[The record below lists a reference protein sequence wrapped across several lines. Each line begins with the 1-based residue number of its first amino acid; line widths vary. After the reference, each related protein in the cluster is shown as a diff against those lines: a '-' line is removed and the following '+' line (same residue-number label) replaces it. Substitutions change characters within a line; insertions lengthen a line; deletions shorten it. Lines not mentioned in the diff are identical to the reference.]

1 MRPPV
6 SADPPL
12 PTDDTAA
19 WSFYAAL
26 AKAPPGP
33 PPPPIRNPR
42 ATGKRRKPWLRR
54 RALLARTLRGIV
66 DLDAWHLG
74 PVTDLW
80 VASWAKTMP
89 SIDFEA
95 RRPWFVDH
103 LLEGRARGVRIR
115 CAHVET
121 GDVAGFV
128 MIDPATGWL
137 DQIAVHP
144 DGWGAGIAEALLADA
159 RRVSPARI
167 GLDVN
172 ADNPRAVA
180 FYLKKGFV
188 QVGEGT
194 NQRSGL
200 ATLVL
205 EWRPAPPVAG

>member
-1 MRPPV
+1 MSAEEPPRN
-6 SADPPL
+6 
-12 PTDDTAA
+12 DDEEPSWA
-19 WSFYAAL
+19 FYAAL
-26 AKAPPGP
+26 AATPAGP
-33 PPPPIRNPR
+33 PPPMVVPAR
-42 ATGKRRKPWLRR
+42 ASGKRRKPWLRR
-54 RALLARTLRGIV
+54 RAALARTLRTIV

-95 RRPWFVDH
+95 RRPWFVNH
-103 LLEGRARGVRIR
+103 LREGRARGVRIR

-144 DGWGAGIAEALLADA
+144 DCWGAGIAEALLADA
-159 RRVSPARI
+159 RRISPERVR
-167 GLDVN
+167 LDVN

-180 FYLKKGFV
+180 FYEKQGFAK
-188 QVGEGT
+188 VGEGS
-194 NQRSGL
+194 NPRSGL
-200 ATLVL
+200 PTLVL
-205 EWRPAPPVAG
+205 EWRPETGAPK